1 MRFKDV
7 WLKFGCFITGYNYQI
22 ILNSSEASA
31 KYVKKNLAA
40 FLIISILWG
49 FIGYSFAQRY
59 THLKTLGAIIVSSIM
74 VIIVVQVERQITMTL
89 HNSKLAVFFRIT
101 IGIVM
106 ALIGSIIL
114 DQTIFKDDIEK
125 RNISLIEEE
134 INRIMPIRS
143 KEIDAQIKQIDNER
157 TLKESVRDSLV
168 TDINAKP
175 YLTLLESSVTKTQ
188 PDTGNSSTSVTTSTK
203 RVINPKTSLIPALD
217 KQLEMLNQQ
226 IADKQ
231 TYKINLRDEV
241 SKDIKSKR
249 GFLDE
254 LKVLRKVLFED
265 NIALLVWLLLFIFF
279 FSLELFVLINKLSDS
294 KLDYDKIVTHQLE
307 TKVKM
312 LENLSK

>member
-1 MRFKDV
+1 
-7 WLKFGCFITGYNYQI
+7 
-22 ILNSSEASA
+22 
-31 KYVKKNLAA
+31 
-40 FLIISILWG
+40 
-49 FIGYSFAQRY
+49 
-59 THLKTLGAIIVSSIM
+59 
-74 VIIVVQVERQITMTL
+74 
-89 HNSKLAVFFRIT
+89 
-101 IGIVM
+101 
-106 ALIGSIIL
+106 
-114 DQTIFKDDIEK
+114 
-125 RNISLIEEE
+125 
-134 INRIMPIRS
+134 
-143 KEIDAQIKQIDNER
+143 
-157 TLKESVRDSLV
+157 
-168 TDINAKP
+168 
-175 YLTLLESSVTKTQ
+175 
-188 PDTGNSSTSVTTSTK
+188 VTTSTK